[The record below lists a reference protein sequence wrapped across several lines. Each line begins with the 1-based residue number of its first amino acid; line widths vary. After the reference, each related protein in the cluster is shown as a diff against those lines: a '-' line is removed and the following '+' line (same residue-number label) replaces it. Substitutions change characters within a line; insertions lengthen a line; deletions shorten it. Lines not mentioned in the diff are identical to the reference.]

1 MARIVFTLEDG
12 TEIETEL
19 DAEVI
24 TIGRH
29 ADSIVVLPSSSV
41 SSHHA
46 TIRQRGD
53 SYYVQDLGT
62 TNGTRLN
69 GVEVEEARLEDGDQL
84 TFGDIP
90 AVVHLSVAPIT
101 RGVPTAPVPIPVP
114 LAAAAPVAS
123 KFATSR
129 SVPVAPGLRR
139 SARPVQQYEES
150 SGCAGFLTFL
160 VFLILAF
167 VVGLHVRHGVETG
180 GFLIGDVIKKVRDKA
195 SDGVEKDAAPATK
208 GEGTTPAT
216 PAPAPAPAPAPDA
229 SAPAKPA
236 PAPGAPSMMN
246 GDAAMSNMAP
256 AMNGDGAMS
265 EMAPKPA
272 APPAAPAMMEMN

>member
-12 TEIETEL
+12 TEIEIEL

-24 TIGRH
+24 TVGRH
-29 ADSIVVLPSSSV
+29 TDSIVVLPSSSV

-84 TFGDIP
+84 MFGDIP

-123 KFATSR
+123 KYATSR
-129 SVPVAPGLRR
+129 SMPVAPGPRR
-139 SARPVQQYEES
+139 STRPVQQYEES

-160 VFLILAF
+160 LFLVLAF
-167 VVGLHVRHGVETG
+167 AVGLHVRHGVETG

-208 GEGTTPAT
+208 DEGKAPVAPT
-216 PAPAPAPAPAPDA
+216 PAPAKARDA
-229 SAPAKPA
+229 SAPA
-236 PAPGAPSMMN
+236 APSMMN
-246 GDAAMSNMAP
+246 GDAPMSNMAP
-256 AMNGDGAMS
+256 AMSGDGAMS

-272 APPAAPAMMEMN
+272 APAMMEMN

>member
-101 RGVPTAPVPIPVP
+101 RGVPTAPVPLPVP

-129 SVPVAPGLRR
+129 SVPIAPGPRR

-160 VFLILAF
+160 LFLILAF

-208 GEGTTPAT
+208 DAKETTTPAPV
-216 PAPAPAPAPAPDA
+216 PAPEGGAPT
-229 SAPAKPA
+229 KPA
-236 PAPGAPSMMN
+236 APSMMN
-246 GDAAMSNMAP
+246 GDAPMSNMAP
-256 AMNGDGAMS
+256 AMSGDGAMS

-272 APPAAPAMMEMN
+272 TPPAAPAMMEMN

>member
-101 RGVPTAPVPIPVP
+101 RGVPTAPVPLPVP

-129 SVPVAPGLRR
+129 SVPIAPGPRR

-208 GEGTTPAT
+208 DAKEPTTPAPV
-216 PAPAPAPAPAPDA
+216 PAPEAG
-229 SAPAKPA
+229 APAKPA
-236 PAPGAPSMMN
+236 APSMMN
-246 GDAAMSNMAP
+246 GDAPMSNMAP
-256 AMNGDGAMS
+256 AMSGDGAMS

>member
-19 DAEVI
+19 DADVI

-101 RGVPTAPVPIPVP
+101 RGVPTAPVPLPVP

-129 SVPVAPGLRR
+129 SVPMAPGPRR

-160 VFLILAF
+160 VFLVLAF

-195 SDGVEKDAAPATK
+195 SAGVEKDAAPATK
-208 GEGTTPAT
+208 GEGAT
-216 PAPAPAPAPAPDA
+216 PAAPAPAPDA

-236 PAPGAPSMMN
+236 PAPMTPPMMN
-246 GDAAMSNMAP
+246 GDAPMSNMAP
-256 AMNGDGAMS
+256 AMSGDGAMS